1 MTNNTALT
9 KNQVKAVA
17 ADALA
22 EGRLADALLI
32 LTDRYDGRCYFNR
45 AAALVELA
53 PLPAAKV
60 GDVLVSSWGYDQTNV
75 DFYQVIAVTRASVRT
90 RKIGKNYLVSQAS
103 RTQDMV
109 VPAIGA
115 FIDQNIKGETH
126 RIQKNYGD
134 AGYNVTIASYASAY
148 RWDGKPRFETAF
160 GYGH

>member
-9 KNQVKAVA
+9 KNQVKSIA

-22 EGRLADALLI
+22 EGRIADALII
-32 LTDRYDGRCYFNR
+32 LTERYNGRRFFDR

-75 DFYQVIAVTRASVRT
+75 DFYQVIAVTKASVRI

-109 VPAIGA
+109 VPALRA

-126 RIQKNYGD
+126 RIQKNYDD

-148 RWDGKPRFETAF
+148 LWDGKPKYETAF